1 MKQKANWA
9 DLLRIL
15 KEKALEFG
23 EYKLSSGF
31 SSAYYIDGRR
41 VTLDSKGTYLT
52 AALFLEALWN
62 DKFNAIGGPTVG
74 ADPIVGAISAL
85 SYSQGRP
92 VDAFIVRKHPKI
104 YGKRQWIEGPLKEG
118 SKVVIV
124 DDVSTTGESILKA
137 IERVEE
143 IGCKVVKV
151 VVLVERLEGG
161 ARKKLK
167 QRGYDLTA
175 IFTSKDL
182 GVGE

>member
-1 MKQKANWA
+1 MFHWTE
-9 DLLRIL
+9 LLNIL

-23 EYKLSSGF
+23 EYKLSSGV

-41 VTLDSKGTYLT
+41 VTLNSKGTYLT
-52 AALFLEALWN
+52 ATLFLEALRN
-62 DKFNAIGGPTVG
+62 DKFDAIGGPSVG

-85 SYSQGRP
+85 SYSQGRA
-92 VDAFIVRKHPKI
+92 VDAFIVRKHPKMH
-104 YGKRQWIEGPLKEG
+104 GKGQWIEGPLEAG

-124 DDVSTTGESILKA
+124 DDVSTTGESILDA
-137 IERVEE
+137 IKRVEE

-167 QRGYDLTA
+167 EHGYDLTA

-182 GVGE
+182 GVG